1 MITDEEAGD
10 VRKPGRPRDERADR
24 AIVAATLDLLVED
37 GFHALS
43 VEAVA
48 ARAGVGKTTIY
59 RRWPGKRELV
69 ADSLAEL
76 NTDLPELPPAGP
88 TRERLLALM
97 QHVCQKDPHTLSV
110 RIMPRMLAYR
120 SSHPELYAEYVE
132 RVVRPRRER
141 THRIL
146 RDGIERGR
154 GPRRHRRRARRALAH
169 STADHVRDDGPC
181 GPSTDGGARPP
192 AARPGVGRDRGA
204 GDRARPVADRR
215 TAAALRRTAGFD
227 RFGQNLQLSYGF

>member
-146 RDGIERGR
+146 RDGIERGEVR
-154 GPRRHRRRARRALAH
+154 ADIDVELAALSLTAPLIMYAMTAPADRPPTAAHARRLLDLVWAGIAAPE
-169 STADHVRDDGPC
+169 TA
-181 GPSTDGGARPP
+181 P
-192 AARPGVGRDRGA
+192 AP
-204 GDRARPVADRR
+204 
-215 TAAALRRTAGFD
+215 
-227 RFGQNLQLSYGF
+227 